1 MPRLFHPAALALLIA
16 APLTLPA
23 RVQQDQA
30 WTAPERASRRAN
42 PLPPSPAALAK
53 GKAVYLKSCESCH
66 GQAGDGDGPKAKD
79 LSKKPASLAPAIKG
93 QSDGALFWKITE
105 GKKPMPS
112 FETDLTPDQIW
123 QVIDYIRTLQGR
135 K

>member
-1 MPRLFHPAALALLIA
+1 MPKLSHCAALALLIA
-16 APLTLPA
+16 APLALPA
-23 RVQQDQA
+23 RADQGQA
-30 WTAPERASRRAN
+30 WTAPERASKRAN
-42 PLPPSPAALAK
+42 PVSPSPAALAK

-66 GQAGDGDGPKAKD
+66 GQSGDGDGPKAKD
-79 LSKKPASLAPAIKG
+79 LSKKPASLVPAIKG
-93 QSDGALFWKITE
+93 QSDGALFWKVTE

-123 QVIDYIRTLQGR
+123 QVIDYIRTLQGH

>member
-1 MPRLFHPAALALLIA
+1 MLRSLDRTLLAALFGASMALAA
-16 APLTLPA
+16 AP
-23 RVQQDQA
+23 QA
-30 WTAPERASRRAN
+30 QEWTAPERASKRAN
-42 PLPPSPAALAK
+42 PVATSPAVLAK

-79 LSKKPASLAPAIKG
+79 LSKKPAALAPGIKG

-123 QVIDYIRTLQGR
+123 QVIDYIRTLQGH

>member
-1 MPRLFHPAALALLIA
+1 MDIRLRTLGFVGCMAGGAFLAAQE
-16 APLTLPA
+16 PP
-23 RVQQDQA
+23 
-30 WTAPERASRRAN
+30 WTAPERASKRVN
-42 PLPPSPAALAK
+42 PVPSTAETISK
-53 GKAVYLKSCESCH
+53 GRAVYLKSCESCH
-66 GQAGDGDGPKAKD
+66 GQAGDGDGPKAKE
-79 LSKKPASLAPAIKG
+79 LSKKVAALAPGIRG

-123 QVIDYIRTLQGR
+123 QAIDYIRTLRGGA

>member
-1 MPRLFHPAALALLIA
+1 MDIRLRALGFVGCMAGGLSLAAQE
-16 APLTLPA
+16 P
-23 RVQQDQA
+23 A
-30 WTAPERASRRAN
+30 WTAPERASKRAN
-42 PLPPSPAALAK
+42 PVPSTAETVSK
-53 GKAVYLKSCESCH
+53 GRIVYLKSCESCH
-66 GQAGDGDGPKAKD
+66 GQTGDGDGPKAKD
-79 LSKKPASLAPAIKG
+79 LSKKVAALAPGIRG

-123 QVIDYIRTLQGR
+123 QVIDYIRTLKGGG